1 MYLID
6 THCHLDHIPKEHQ
19 QDAIKEALENN
30 VKKLITVC
38 CNLDQIKSGL
48 EFANNNDFIWTT
60 AGIHPTDLDGDI
72 EKNLSQLYE
81 YAKNEPKIIAIGE
94 AGLDY
99 YHDRF
104 PHDLQEKYF
113 RKQIKISQKLNLPII
128 IHIRGG
134 KNPGENEKAFTD
146 ALKIIEEEKCINGVI
161 HCFSGDSA
169 DVKRILDLGLM
180 ISITGIATYKRNE
193 ELRDAIK
200 TIPMN
205 KLMLETDAPYI
216 GTITRRQFPS
226 GPSYVAEIA
235 EIIADVKEVS
245 VEELIR
251 ITTENAKKF
260 FGI

>member
-6 THCHLDHIPKEHQ
+6 THCHLDHIPKEQQ
-19 QDAIKEALENN
+19 QDAIKEALDNN
-30 VKKLITVC
+30 VKKMITVC

-48 EFANNNDFIWTT
+48 KFANDYDFIWTT
-60 AGIHPTDLDGDI
+60 AGIHPTDLDGNI
-72 EKNLSQLYE
+72 EENLKKLHE
-81 YAKNEPKIIAIGE
+81 YAKNESRIVGIGE

-104 PHDLQEKYF
+104 PHDLQEDYF
-113 RKQIKISQKLNLPII
+113 RGQINISKDVNKPII

-134 KNPGENEKAFTD
+134 KNPGENEKAFND
-146 ALKIIEEEKCINGVI
+146 AMKIIEEEKCINGVV
-161 HCFSGDSA
+161 HCFSGDSN
-169 DVKRILDLGLM
+169 DVKRILNQGLM

-193 ELRDAIK
+193 ELREAIK

-205 KLMLETDAPYI
+205 RLMIETDAPYI
-216 GTITRRQFPS
+216 GTITRRTFPS

-235 EIIADVKEVS
+235 EIIADVKGIS
-245 VEELIR
+245 KEEMIK
-251 ITTENAKKF
+251 ITTENAEIF